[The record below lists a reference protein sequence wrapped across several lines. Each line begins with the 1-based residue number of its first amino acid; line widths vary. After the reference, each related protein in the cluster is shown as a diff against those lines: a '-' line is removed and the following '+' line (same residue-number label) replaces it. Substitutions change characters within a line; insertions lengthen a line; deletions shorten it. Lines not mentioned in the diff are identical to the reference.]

1 MTGYGRASTK
11 IQIGSCN
18 VEIRSL
24 NSRNL
29 DIKFSG
35 LSLSAE
41 LEQKIRSLLSEKI
54 QRGSVKVFIDF
65 DNHDAERFKSFDE
78 DIKHWSDYD
87 YIIINKNLEVCFRQ
101 IETIIKTNKTS
112 HFPSYNSA
120 IL

>member
-35 LSLSAE
+35 LSLSVE
-41 LEQKIRSLLSEKI
+41 LEQKIRSVL
-54 QRGSVKVFIDF
+54 
-65 DNHDAERFKSFDE
+65 
-78 DIKHWSDYD
+78 
-87 YIIINKNLEVCFRQ
+87 
-101 IETIIKTNKTS
+101 
-112 HFPSYNSA
+112 
-120 IL
+120 